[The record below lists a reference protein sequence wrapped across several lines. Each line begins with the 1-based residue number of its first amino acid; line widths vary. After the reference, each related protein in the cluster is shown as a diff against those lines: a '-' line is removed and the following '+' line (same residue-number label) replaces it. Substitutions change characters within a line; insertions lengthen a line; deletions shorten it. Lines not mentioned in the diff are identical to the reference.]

1 MISKLDPHLRVRTKS
16 FAGAPVGPEEP
27 GQRVDVIVGLTGEV
41 ADLVA
46 VGFTPRSVLENP
58 SQLLK
63 IVTGSI
69 PVERLED
76 LAAVEHVVEVEG
88 PRRLHTLL
96 NYSVPEIHAD
106 ALHDET
112 PSRKG
117 SGVVVGV
124 IDTGIDWH
132 HPDFIQA
139 DGKTSR
145 ILALWDQTNK
155 PGTGDHAGPNNEGV
169 EYLQNDIS
177 MAIQGQRTLNT
188 KDEDKEDGHGTHVAG
203 IAAGSGA
210 AASCCHTANTY
221 VGVAPLADLI
231 IVKRNYHAPVLGE
244 NVHLVDAVNY
254 IFSHP
259 QAAGKAVV
267 INISL
272 GGNVGP
278 HDGTSL
284 LEQAINTAVAAQ
296 AGRVVVVAAGNSADL
311 DPKALETLCHVTT
324 TVAAGTTPTEIDF
337 QVREGYEHSSYLDLW
352 YDRGGALNLEV
363 VADGGATSGVV
374 NDGASKSFPANP
386 GAAADHAYTVDIV
399 GTTNGPF
406 NRNNNFRI
414 SINKPKKGNLPKGDN
429 WKLKL
434 TNPGAN
440 PVSLHCWIDRGD
452 HGPVFLEPV
461 NPPDAKVRAS
471 IDSTLT
477 IPGTAT
483 GAITVANHATKT
495 SCCDCWPADGIITW
509 SSRGPV
515 ARDATNNPKPDIAAP
530 GLEITAAEADPANG
544 PGHCCSCFPDACCC
558 LYHDLSG
565 TSMAAPHVTGTV
577 ALMFEADP
585 TLTRD
590 DVLKA
595 LQASATAPP
604 TGGTKETWGAG
615 KLNALAAVNK
625 VLPGGGG
632 GGSTHIVAAG
642 AEDGGFDLAENPA
655 LDRRLHGLPP
665 AVQILRSRLEALPGG
680 VQLAATISRHFSEV
694 RRLINHNRRI
704 ATMWHRSEGP
714 RMLRRAFLGA
724 MDPCAPAAIRTPM
737 HREYFDR
744 WFDLLL
750 EYGSPALRR
759 GITQYRS
766 VLLEF
771 LALPLAAQLESH
783 VEVVS

>member
-1 MISKLDPHLRVRTKS
+1 MINKLDPHLRVRTK
-16 FAGAPVGPEEP
+16 ALRGAAAEP
-27 GQRVDVIVGLTGEV
+27 AAPGERVEVIVALTGDI
-41 ADLVA
+41 ADLEA
-46 VGFTPRSVLENP
+46 VGFTPRSVFENP
-58 SQLLK
+58 PEPLK
-63 IVTGSI
+63 IVTGSV
-69 PVERLED
+69 PVDRLEE

-88 PRRLHTLL
+88 PRRLHPLL

-117 SGVVVGV
+117 IGVVVGV
-124 IDTGIDWH
+124 IDTGIDWR

-145 ILALWDQTNK
+145 ILALWDQINK
-155 PGTGDHAGPNNEGV
+155 PGAGDQAGPNGLGV
-169 EYLQNDIS
+169 EYLQQDIS
-177 MAIQGQRTLNT
+177 NAIQGQKTLQTNDSD
-188 KDEDKEDGHGTHVAG
+188 KDDGHGTHVAG

-210 AASCCHTANTY
+210 AACCCHGTNTY

-244 NVHLVDAVNY
+244 NVHLADAVNY
-254 IFSHP
+254 IFNHP

-284 LEQAINTAVAAQ
+284 LEQAINTAVSAQ
-296 AGRVVVVAAGNSADL
+296 AGRVVVVAAGNSANL
-311 DPKALETLCHVTT
+311 DPDRLETLCHVTT
-324 TVAAGTTPTEIDF
+324 TVAGNSQAEIDF
-337 QVREGYEHSSYLDLW
+337 QVRDGYERSAFLDLW

-406 NRNNNFRI
+406 SRNNNFRV

-434 TNPGAN
+434 TNPGSN

-452 HGPVFLEPV
+452 HGPVFLPPA
-461 NPPDAKVRAS
+461 NPPDGKIRAS
-471 IDSTLT
+471 KDSTLT
-477 IPGTAT
+477 IPGTAA
-483 GAITVANHATKT
+483 GAITVANHASKT
-495 SCCDCWPADGIITW
+495 SCCDCWPADGIIIS

-515 ARDATNNPKPDIAAP
+515 ARDAAHNPKPDIAAP
-530 GLEITAAEADPANG
+530 GLEITAAQADPANG
-544 PGHCCSCFPDACCC
+544 PGHCCSCCPDACCC
-558 LYHDLSG
+558 LYHDLNG

-590 DVLKA
+590 AVLKA
-595 LQASATAPP
+595 LQDSATAPP
-604 TGGTKETWGAG
+604 APGTKEAWGAG
-615 KLNALAAVNK
+615 KLNALAAVNG

-632 GGSTHIVAAG
+632 GGSPHIVAAT
-642 AEDGGFDLAENPA
+642 AEDAPFDPVENSA

-665 AVQILRSRLEALPGG
+665 AVQILRSRVEALPGG
-680 VQLAATISRHFSEV
+680 IQLAAAISRHFSEV

-724 MDPCAPAAIRTPM
+724 MDPHAPAAIRTPL

-750 EYGSPALRR
+750 QYGSPALKR

-766 VLLEF
+766 ALLEF